1 MQPHP
6 LFAKFVAAGIRRRD
20 EIARSVPEVASQEA
34 KVNNLN

>member
-1 MQPHP
+1 MSPHP

-20 EIARSVPEVASQEA
+20 EIAQSVGEVAQEA